1 MRRLTTAALTAGCA
15 LTAVLGSSFAGAAFA
30 DGRERAADDGRNG
43 NNSFTFAAFG
53 DQPYGPYG
61 RSNYPNVLAAI
72 NAAAPS
78 FTVFD
83 GDTKNGSEP
92 CYADAHT
99 QQLLTPDSFT
109 PEGAVADGSTKVDV
123 YKYALENFSKLKNP
137 VVYVPGDNEWTDCDR
152 TKLVPK
158 EQSDSYDRLQYLRGL
173 SYPTDRSLG
182 RHTMPL
188 VRQSLA
194 YPENTRWQFGPVTFL
209 TLNIPGS
216 NNNWLAGTP
225 DSQPE
230 GPVKEAQA
238 EYTARNAAD
247 LEWIKAG
254 FAKAKANGSAGVVIT
269 IQADMWDPTAGPAN
283 LDHYA
288 DTKKA
293 LFTETTAFD
302 GQVLL
307 INGDSHSFTV
317 DKPLTDYATTN
328 AGGKTGANVIENF
341 TRLTTFGEFQDHWVS
356 VDVDPKH
363 GQLFDLRQHVIA
375 ADVPAYTPPTS

>member
-1 MRRLTTAALTAGCA
+1 VRRRTTSGLTATCA
-15 LTAVLGSSFAGAAFA
+15 LTVTAVLAGGAAFA
-30 DGRERAADDGRNG
+30 DGKERPGGDGLNG
-43 NNSFTFAAFG
+43 KKSFTFAAFG
-53 DQPYGPYG
+53 DQPYGALG

-72 NAAAPS
+72 NAASPA
-78 FTVFD
+78 FTIFD

-92 CYADAHT
+92 CYADPHP
-99 QQLLTPDSFT
+99 QRLLTPGSFT
-109 PEGAVADGSTKVDV
+109 PEGAVADGSTKQDA
-123 YKYALENFSKLKNP
+123 YKYALENFSKLQDP

-158 EQSDSYDRLQYLRGL
+158 EQSDSYDRLQYLRDL
-173 SYPTDRSLG
+173 SYPTDQSLG
-182 RHTMPL
+182 QRTMPL
-188 VRQSLA
+188 VRQSRA
-194 YPENTRWQFGPVTFL
+194 YPENTRWQYGQATFV

-216 NNNWLAGTP
+216 NNNWLTGTP
-225 DSQPE
+225 DTQPE

-238 EYTARNAAD
+238 EYTARNAAN

-254 FAKAKANGSAGVVIT
+254 FTKARANGSKGVVLT
-269 IQADMWDPTAGPAN
+269 IQADMWDPAAGAAN

-293 LFTETTAFD
+293 LFNEATAFD

-328 AGGKTGANVIENF
+328 AGGKAGANVIENF
-341 TRLTTFGEFQDHWVS
+341 TRLTTFGEFQDHWVG
-356 VDVDPKH
+356 VAVDPKDP
-363 GQLFDLRQHVIA
+363 QLFNLHQHVISA
-375 ADVPAYTPPTS
+375 NVPAYTPPAS